1 MTDARAIRWALRGGA
16 GLLLVGGML
25 TASMARSQQEEDEG
39 ETEAVEARGWRA
51 PSVSPSYLQEPQE
64 YCLTP
69 EEMAVIEL
77 VRHRQWE
84 LEQREELLAV
94 QEQAVRQ
101 MQQEVQAQVVQLE
114 ELRAAI
120 ADLLEEREAARRE
133 GGDALVKM
141 VNQMKP
147 VQAADVLSRMDP
159 MLAAAVLQR
168 VTARQAGRILGA
180 MDPDLAADLGASL
193 AMDPIE
199 SDRTEGETP

>member
-1 MTDARAIRWALRGGA
+1 VLRWSFRVGA
-16 GLLLVGGML
+16 GLIVIGGML
-25 TASMARSQQEEDEG
+25 TASMARSQQEDDE
-39 ETEAVEARGWRA
+39 VELIEESDART
-51 PSVSPSYLQEPQE
+51 PSPTPSYLQEPQE
-64 YCLTP
+64 YCLTS

-77 VRHRQWE
+77 VRHRQWK
-84 LEQREELLAV
+84 LQQREELLAV

-101 MQQEVQAQVVQLE
+101 MQQEVSAQVVRLE
-114 ELRAAI
+114 ELREAI

-168 VTARQAGRILGA
+168 VTPRQAGRILGS
-180 MDPDLAADLGASL
+180 MEPGLAAELGASL
-193 AMDPIE
+193 ALDPIAE
-199 SDRTEGETP
+199 PNEGGTP

>member
-1 MTDARAIRWALRGGA
+1 MTDGRAIRWALRGGA

-25 TASMARSQQEEDEG
+25 TASIARSQQEEDE
-39 ETEAVEARGWRA
+39 TEAIEERVRKAPTA
-51 PSVSPSYLQEPQE
+51 PSSYLQEPQE

-84 LEQREELLAV
+84 LQQREELLAV

-101 MQQEVQAQVVQLE
+101 LQQEVQAQVVQLE
-114 ELRAAI
+114 ELRVAI

-147 VQAADVLSRMDP
+147 TQASEVLSRMDP

-168 VTARQAGRILGA
+168 VTPRQAGRILGA
-180 MDPDLAADLGASL
+180 MDPKLAAELGASL
-193 AMDPIE
+193 AMDPIASE
-199 SDRTEGETP
+199 LSGGETP